1 MDLVPIVADERYGV
15 YQTFFRPQGN
25 RLKEYLKGVKDL
37 GFALLGQGRGVV
49 DLFEG
54 SAAFEP
60 RR

>member
-25 RLKEYLKGVKDL
+25 RLKEYLGHVREVSY
-37 GFALLGQGRGVV
+37 ALLGHGRGVV